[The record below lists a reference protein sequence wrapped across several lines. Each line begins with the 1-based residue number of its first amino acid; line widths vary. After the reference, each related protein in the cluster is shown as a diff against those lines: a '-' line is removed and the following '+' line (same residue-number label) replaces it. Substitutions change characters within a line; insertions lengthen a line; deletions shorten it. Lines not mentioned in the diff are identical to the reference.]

1 MKENKSQDSG
11 FLFTLN
17 EFSGSL
23 GDLGL
28 FLPLVIA
35 ISIETHMNF
44 GIILI
49 AAGAMNIVTGLIFRQ
64 PIPVQPMKAM
74 AAVAITEGMLRDELV
89 AAGIIMGV
97 ILFLLSVTGMID
109 KFTKIIPKPIVRGI
123 QFGAGAKLMLKALDW
138 VQGLPAVDGFD
149 SVLIAVI
156 ISTILFFFS
165 SKKFPAL
172 VVIFI
177 LGFIVIRW
185 THPAEFNSIEFELPR
200 PEFFLPQVEYWK
212 EGLLKGVLPQL
223 PLTILNSVVAVCAL
237 SADYFPGRGI
247 PPRKMAMSVGLMN
260 LVAVPLGGIPMCHG
274 AGGLAAQ
281 YSFGARTGASV
292 VMLGV
297 LKILVGL
304 LFGTSIVW
312 LLQVYPTSIFAPM
325 LLYAGYQ
332 LSRAARDMTKWN
344 EFAVVLITTVFILWL
359 NTWIGFLAG
368 CVAFIILIPVVRR
381 GKFE

>member
-109 KFTKIIPKPIVRGI
+109 KFTKVIPKPIVRGI

-281 YSFGARTGASV
+281 YS
-292 VMLGV
+292 
-297 LKILVGL
+297 
-304 LFGTSIVW
+304 
-312 LLQVYPTSIFAPM
+312 
-325 LLYAGYQ
+325 
-332 LSRAARDMTKWN
+332 
-344 EFAVVLITTVFILWL
+344 
-359 NTWIGFLAG
+359 
-368 CVAFIILIPVVRR
+368 
-381 GKFE
+381 